1 MSIEPSAAAA
11 PRTLDLERRLR
22 QVAWV
27 GAIAVLGYLALAL
40 FGDADTVREG
50 LARLGVYEWGVL
62 LLLSFV
68 NYGLRFL
75 RWQLYL
81 DALGTPAPWVRSLW
95 IYLAGFAFTVTPGKA
110 GEAVRSV
117 YLRAHGVP
125 WSASLAALTVERLL
139 DVVAMVMLG
148 ALALQVVS
156 AHPAPALAAVALVGL
171 AFLLLT
177 RPALAHWCLRR
188 LPRAG
193 RWAAVVDTAQT
204 TLDQARALLAAPR
217 LLLGLLLG
225 LVAWGAEAW
234 GFYLLLRWLEVPIDA
249 LHAMGVYAIGV
260 LAGAL
265 AFLPGGLG
273 GTEAAMIALL
283 LTAGAALG
291 TAVLATVVCRAATLW
306 IGVLIGIAAVIW
318 LGRR

>member
-1 MSIEPSAAAA
+1 MSIEPGFTEA
-11 PRTLDLERRLR
+11 PRALDLERRLR

-27 GAIAVLGYLALAL
+27 GALAVLGYLALAFL
-40 FGDADTVREG
+40 GDAGTVRDG
-50 LARLGVYEWGVL
+50 LARLGVFEWTVL
-62 LLLSFV
+62 LGLSFI
-68 NYGLRFL
+68 NYGLRFV

-81 DALGTPAPWVRSLW
+81 NALDAPTPWGRSLL

-125 WSASLAALTVERLL
+125 WSASLAALAVERLL

-156 AHPAPALAAVALVGL
+156 EHPTPALAAVGLVG
-171 AFLLLT
+171 AGFLVVT
-177 RPALAHWCLRR
+177 RPGLAGWFLRR
-188 LPRAG
+188 LPQSG
-193 RWAAVVDTAQT
+193 RWGDAVRA
-204 TLDQARALLAAPR
+204 TLSILDHARALLAAPR

-234 GFYLLLRWLEVPIDA
+234 GFYLLVRWLEVPMEP
-249 LHAMGVYAIGV
+249 LHAMGVYAISV

-283 LTAGAALG
+283 LAAGAVLG

-306 IGVLIGIAAVIW
+306 IGVLIGIGAVIW

>member
-1 MSIEPSAAAA
+1 MSIEPGTAA

-27 GAIAVLGYLALAL
+27 GAIAVLGYLALGFL
-40 FGDADTVREG
+40 GDAGTVRDG
-50 LARLGVYEWGVL
+50 LARLGLWEWSVL
-62 LLLSFV
+62 LGLSFV

-81 DALGTPAPWVRSLW
+81 DALGAPVPWGRSLL

-125 WSASLAALTVERLL
+125 WSTSLAALAVERLL

-171 AFLLLT
+171 AFLVVTRPGLAGEFLHRLPQTGRWGEAARTLLT
-177 RPALAHWCLRR
+177 I
-188 LPRAG
+188 
-193 RWAAVVDTAQT
+193 
-204 TLDQARALLAAPR
+204 LDQARALLAAPR
-217 LLLGLLLG
+217 LLFGLLLG
-225 LVAWGAEAW
+225 LLAWGAEAW
-234 GFYLLLRWLEVPIDA
+234 GFYLLLIWLELPIDA
-249 LHAMGVYAIGV
+249 LHGMGMYAIGV

-283 LTAGAALG
+283 LAAGAALG